1 MILLDTDVMV
11 DVLRKLPS
19 AIQWLKTQ
27 ADEEIIL
34 PGFVVMELLQGCRN
48 ASELRRL
55 KRSLSDFNILWPRP
69 ETCNRAIETFSRFY
83 LNAGMGII
91 DAIIGQLAV
100 DSNLPLYSFNKKHYG
115 VIPGLDVRIPYRR

>member
-34 PGFVVMELLQGCRN
+34 PGFNCR
-48 ASELRRL
+48 
-55 KRSLSDFNILWPRP
+55 
-69 ETCNRAIETFSRFY
+69 
-83 LNAGMGII
+83 
-91 DAIIGQLAV
+91 
-100 DSNLPLYSFNKKHYG
+100 
-115 VIPGLDVRIPYRR
+115 